1 MFVSLLL
8 YEVLEAVLWKL
19 TVQYN
24 GLFCADS
31 TLAEIVKLGRST
43 RLLWSGESFFN
54 VTRIFV
60 PIVKSGH
67 HWTLLVGFPFNLI
80 KVVC

>member
-1 MFVSLLL
+1 M
-8 YEVLEAVLWKL
+8 EIDI
-19 TVQYN
+19 QYN

-54 VTRIFV
+54 VTRIFF
-60 PIVKSGH
+60 PIVKSGN
-67 HWTLLVGFPFNLI
+67 HWTLLVGFPFNFI